1 VQAGVSALG
10 RALSWVFLTAVLAAL
25 AFVATPLPAR
35 LLDRAPGVS
44 TRIEDRGGELLHELR
59 SRADGRSVPLP
70 GEVVP
75 PLVQEAFVAA
85 EDQRFFQHG
94 GVDPRAI
101 ARAVVQDVAQRRL
114 VSGASTLN
122 MQLARILVPRPRSLL
137 GKVQEALWA
146 IRLTVHLGRARVL
159 TEYLN
164 RVALGNSL
172 YGVEAASRFY
182 FDRPAATLSAGQA
195 AMLAGL
201 ARSPE
206 SGDPLKHPTMA
217 EARMD
222 QVLERMFALGFLDK
236 EGLRVALAAPVDL
249 WPRKGALRAP
259 HLVMAIAGHLN
270 ELGLEGATRIE
281 TTLDAQLQQDAEEL
295 VRREV
300 HGLTTKWATQAA
312 ALVIDNAT
320 GEVLAEV
327 GSANYFDA
335 AHEGFNDGT
344 RAHRQPGSALKP
356 FAYGLALASGHTAA
370 EVLSDVETHLA
381 TPTGDYA
388 PRNYDRR
395 VHGPVRLRAALA
407 NSYNVPAVRLAETLG
422 PDHVLEL
429 LRQAGFESLTE
440 SADHYGAGIVLGD
453 GDVTL
458 HELGR
463 AFRGLARGGVLE
475 DLREVHAAFDAQGQR
490 LLGPAP
496 LAPRRFLAADAVAL
510 LTDIISDEA
519 ARAPAF
525 GLDNA
530 LRLPF
535 PVAAKTGTSRAYVD
549 NWCVGF
555 TKERTVAV
563 WVGNFDGTP
572 MRHVSGITGA
582 GPLFKALMIRSMRGL
597 TPAPLVNRA
606 RFDQVDICP
615 LSGKRAGPGCD
626 GALKEIFLP
635 GTAPTESCPMHLLVS
650 RADCHGPDCE
660 KRRVLDVGPEFYN
673 WAQGEGLSAA
683 APVGMRRAEG
693 EAPRLLLPGDGDE
706 YLLEPGIPG
715 ESQTIP
721 VRVRASDPGLY
732 FVQTDEGERL
742 PLDEGLATR
751 VQARA
756 GAHRVELWAKDG
768 HAPVAVARFVV
779 R

>member
-300 HGLTTKWATQAA
+300 HGLTTK
-312 ALVIDNAT
+312 
-320 GEVLAEV
+320 
-327 GSANYFDA
+327 
-335 AHEGFNDGT
+335 
-344 RAHRQPGSALKP
+344 
-356 FAYGLALASGHTAA
+356 
-370 EVLSDVETHLA
+370 
-381 TPTGDYA
+381 
-388 PRNYDRR
+388 
-395 VHGPVRLRAALA
+395 
-407 NSYNVPAVRLAETLG
+407 
-422 PDHVLEL
+422 
-429 LRQAGFESLTE
+429 
-440 SADHYGAGIVLGD
+440 
-453 GDVTL
+453 
-458 HELGR
+458 
-463 AFRGLARGGVLE
+463 
-475 DLREVHAAFDAQGQR
+475 
-490 LLGPAP
+490 
-496 LAPRRFLAADAVAL
+496 
-510 LTDIISDEA
+510 
-519 ARAPAF
+519 
-525 GLDNA
+525 
-530 LRLPF
+530 
-535 PVAAKTGTSRAYVD
+535 
-549 NWCVGF
+549 
-555 TKERTVAV
+555 
-563 WVGNFDGTP
+563 
-572 MRHVSGITGA
+572 
-582 GPLFKALMIRSMRGL
+582 
-597 TPAPLVNRA
+597 
-606 RFDQVDICP
+606 
-615 LSGKRAGPGCD
+615 
-626 GALKEIFLP
+626 
-635 GTAPTESCPMHLLVS
+635 
-650 RADCHGPDCE
+650 
-660 KRRVLDVGPEFYN
+660 
-673 WAQGEGLSAA
+673 
-683 APVGMRRAEG
+683 
-693 EAPRLLLPGDGDE
+693 
-706 YLLEPGIPG
+706 
-715 ESQTIP
+715 
-721 VRVRASDPGLY
+721 
-732 FVQTDEGERL
+732 
-742 PLDEGLATR
+742 
-751 VQARA
+751 
-756 GAHRVELWAKDG
+756 
-768 HAPVAVARFVV
+768 
-779 R
+779 